1 MKVALVLYP
10 GFTALD
16 VVGPFQVLAS
26 APGVE
31 AMLVARE
38 LGCVVDDT
46 ARCPLV
52 ATATFSEV
60 PAPEVVVVPG
70 SELGLD
76 LDPVVVE
83 WLRRAHATT
92 SWTTSVGTGASY
104 LVAAGVLAGKEAATH
119 WASPARIGESGVH
132 WSRGRV
138 VADGRVITAAGSTA
152 GIDMALTLLG
162 QSHGPAVA
170 QAVQLAIEYDPQ
182 PPYDAGSPAKAP
194 HQLSDLV
201 ASYYA
206 QRAER
211 RPSKP
216 ALRTAPAPTTSPAY
230 DQRGQ
235 TP

>member
-16 VVGPFQVLAS
+16 VVGPFQVLAA

-31 AMLVARE
+31 TMLVAHA
-38 LGCVVDDT
+38 LGSVADDT

-52 ATATFSEV
+52 ATATFSGL

-70 SELGLD
+70 SELRLD

-83 WLRRAHATT
+83 WLRKVHATT

-104 LVAAGVLAGKEAATH
+104 LAAAGVLVGKKATTH
-119 WASPARIGESGVH
+119 WASPARIGEAGGN
-132 WSRGRV
+132 WSSLRV
-138 VADGRVITAAGSTA
+138 VQDGRVITAAGSTA

-162 QSHGPAVA
+162 LSHGPAVA
-170 QAVQLAIEYDPQ
+170 QAVQLAIEYDPE

-194 HQLSDLV
+194 HQISDLLT
-201 ASYYA
+201 SYYA
-206 QRAER
+206 R
-211 RPSKP
+211 RI
-216 ALRTAPAPTTSPAY
+216 
-230 DQRGQ
+230 
-235 TP
+235 